1 MVDTKIVVIESRL
14 GKFAFT
20 YDFKNSNLVYQELGK
35 NNQIYFTSALDEGGN
50 LSDDWEIV
58 DMPRLDKDYIPMVN
72 QALKK
77 LGREHNGNI

>member
-20 YDFKNSNLVYQELGK
+20 YDVRNSNLVYQKLGM

-58 DMPRLDKDYIPMVN
+58 DMPRLDNSYVPMVN

-77 LGREHNGNI
+77 LGRA

>member
-1 MVDTKIVVIESRL
+1 MITQIVVIESRL

-20 YDFKNSNLVYQELGK
+20 YDVRNSNLVYQKLGM

-58 DMPRLDKDYIPMVN
+58 DMPRLDKSYIPMVN

-77 LGREHNGNI
+77 LGRENNETK

>member
-1 MVDTKIVVIESRL
+1 MVDTQIVVIESRL

-20 YDFKNSNLVYQELGK
+20 YDVRNSNLVYQKLGM

-58 DMPRLDKDYIPMVN
+58 DMPRLDKSYIPMVN

-77 LGREHNGNI
+77 LGRENNETK